1 MKSDKNQ
8 SGSKIEEYIS
18 DKITKRSDY
27 IRVSTGSNTRTP
39 SLHLQKFNRKDEGI
53 PRYGIT
59 ATKKIGIAVDRNK
72 AKRRLRHAIKEILP
86 KLGKNGYDYVV
97 VATKNTIIL
106 PWEVIKSDLEKAFK
120 ESTNE

>member
-27 IRVSTGSNTRTP
+27 IRVSTGSNTRKP

-59 ATKKIGIAVDRNK
+59 ATKKIGIAVNRNK

-97 VATKNTIIL
+97 VATKNTNIL

-120 ESTNE
+120 ESSNE

>member
-1 MKSDKNQ
+1 MKSEKNQ
-8 SGSKIEEYIS
+8 NVSTKKVNIL

-27 IRVSTGSNTRTP
+27 IRESTGSNKRTS
-39 SLHLQKFNRKDEGI
+39 SLHLQKFKRKDEGN

-59 ATKKIGIAVDRNK
+59 ATTKNGISVDRNK
-72 AKRRLRHAIKEILP
+72 AKRILRHAIKGVLP

-97 VATKNTIIL
+97 FATNNTNTL

-120 ESTNE
+120 E

>member
-1 MKSDKNQ
+1 MKSEKKQNDSNK
-8 SGSKIEEYIS
+8 EECIS

-27 IRVSTGSNTRTP
+27 IRVSTGSNTRTS
-39 SLHLQKFNRKDEGI
+39 SLHLQKYNRRDNGI

-59 ATKKIGIAVDRNK
+59 ATKRIGIAVDRNK
-72 AKRRLRHAIKEILP
+72 AKRRLRHAIKEVLP

-106 PWEVIKSDLEKAFK
+106 PWEVIKSDLERAFK

>member
-1 MKSDKNQ
+1 MKSEQDEN
-8 SGSKIEEYIS
+8 GSKELEFILG
-18 DKITKRSDY
+18 KITKRSDY
-27 IRVSTGSNTRTP
+27 IRASTGSNKRTS

-72 AKRRLRHAIKEILP
+72 AKRRLRHAVKEVLP

-97 VATKNTIIL
+97 VATKNTNTL

-120 ESTNE
+120 E

>member
-8 SGSKIEEYIS
+8 NGSKIEEHIS

-59 ATKKIGIAVDRNK
+59 ATKKIGIAVNRNK

-97 VATKNTIIL
+97 VATKNTNIL

-120 ESTNE
+120 E